1 MYRYIFGVEVTISFF
16 NLKVD
21 PLLLDLA
28 GYHCIRSFFEAIN
41 LAERKLRRLQHSQQ
55 LVRKGKS
62 EKSSNGSGD
71 SCTLRGRGGGGVRKC
86 LQTCTL
92 CILQYIVHVHV
103 LLQIIDSQDLSGIE
117 YLWKVSGGNVHVY
130 CNYSLP

>member
-62 EKSSNGSGD
+62 EKSRNGSCD
-71 SCTLRGRGGGGVRKC
+71 YCTLRGGGGGVRKC
-86 LQTCTL
+86 LQTCTYGFYSTL
-92 CILQYIVHVHV
+92 LHVHV